1 MSEEKYLAIP
11 PLLILNDDGREFEV
25 YMKLKKDY
33 VLYAKGDILTR
44 KHREIL
50 YNNEVKSLY
59 IKADEKD
66 SYEKHIDKNFAR
78 ILQDKEI
85 PLDERTKIFYEH
97 GSNVA
102 QSVYGNNFPAL
113 IDKTVLRNMKRFVE
127 TSFAFFAQNKNAFR
141 SLRSIISHNYKTY
154 THCIHVMTYTYFI
167 LNEMNLD
174 EKVLNKVGL
183 GAMLHDIGKT
193 AVPNAILDKP
203 GRLTPEEFE
212 IVKTHPVRGMS
223 ICQLINLP
231 HVSANCVLFH
241 HEKLDGSGYPA
252 MTADI
257 PDYVRAMTLAD
268 IYDALV
274 SERPYSKAFSPFEA
288 LKIMKKDVERGK
300 LDQDLYKVFVGL
312 LSQSQIIA

>member
-1 MSEEKYLAIP
+1 MPEQNYLAIP
-11 PLLILNDDGREFEV
+11 PLLILNDDGRDFEV
-25 YMKLKKDY
+25 FMKLRKDY
-33 VLYAKGDILTR
+33 ILYAKGDVLTK

-59 IKADEKD
+59 IKAEEKD

-78 ILQDKEI
+78 ILHDKEI
-85 PLDERTKIFYEH
+85 PLEERTKVFYEH

-102 QSVYGNNFPAL
+102 QSIYGKNFPVIVDKAAL
-113 IDKTVLRNMKRFVE
+113 KKLKQFVE
-127 TSFAFFAQNKNAFR
+127 ISFVFFAQNKNAFR

-154 THCIHVMTYTYFI
+154 THCIHVMAYTYFI
-167 LNEMNLD
+167 LNEMHLD
-174 EKVLNKVGL
+174 EKLLVKIGL

-193 AVPNAILDKP
+193 AIPNAILDKP
-203 GRLTPEEFE
+203 ARLTPEEFE
-212 IVKTHPVRGMS
+212 LVKTHPVKGMS

-231 HVSANCVLFH
+231 HISANCVLFH

-252 MTADI
+252 MTRDI

-274 SERPYSKAFSPFEA
+274 SERPYNKAFSPFEA
-288 LKIMKKDVERGK
+288 LKIMRKDVERGK
-300 LDQDLYKVFVGL
+300 LDQDIYKIFVGL